1 MNNLLQETIRR
12 TEHGAIDVQY
22 YQEVARELRAD
33 ALTSY
38 YLSVKKALGI
48 TTSQVKGRL
57 SEVIKSHDAHKKCE
71 S

>member
-1 MNNLLQETIRR
+1 MNDLLQETIRR

-38 YLSVKKALGI
+38 YLSVKKSLA
-48 TTSQVKGRL
+48 TVASWEKGRL
-57 SEVIKSHDAHKKCE
+57 SEVIKSHGAHTNCE
-71 S
+71 P